1 MGFGIRYFT
10 PSAWWCEFHLQDPD
24 QRKLY
29 TKIED
34 ATWKIGI
41 AYQFFTNYEVA
52 SKLFNILRTDDDPED
67 GYDWVW
73 TWRGKYKGI
82 ETWDELKPIWREILS
97 DDIKENDEDGDYEKE
112 LMFILENIF
121 KMRNNFDIEMFRFS

>member
-1 MGFGIRYFT
+1 MGIGIRYFI
-10 PSAWWCEFHLQDPD
+10 PYAWWCEWHLQDPE
-24 QRKLY
+24 QKKLY
-29 TKIED
+29 TEIEN

-67 GYDWVW
+67 AYDWVW

-82 ETWDELKPIWREILS
+82 ETWDELKPIWREILN
-97 DDIKENDEDGDYEKE
+97 DDFQQNDEDGDYEKE

-121 KMRNNFDIEMFRFS
+121 KMRDNFDINMFRFS